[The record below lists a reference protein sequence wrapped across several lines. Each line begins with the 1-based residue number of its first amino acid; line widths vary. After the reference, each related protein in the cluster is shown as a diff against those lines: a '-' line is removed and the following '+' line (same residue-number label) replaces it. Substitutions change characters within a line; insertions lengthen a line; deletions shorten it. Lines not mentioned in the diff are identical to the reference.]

1 MTKRTA
7 IHVISVLLL
16 MLWGAVMLYF
26 YASGRLVNYLPA
38 DGIFRPMV
46 LVAGIGLMILALFNL
61 VTTKAKEADCCSDDG
76 DADGCCGHDHDHD
89 RDHKQGP
96 AHSHQHGHEH
106 EHEHVHGPGCSHGH
120 GHGHEH
126 VHGPGCGH
134 DHGHE
139 PAHSHGKVAAP
150 APVQGHVHG
159 PGCGHDHHHDEEGH
173 GHSHAHSHSHEHG
186 EKQGCCGHDH
196 HDHGHAHSHGH
207 EHDHHDHEHTHAHGI
222 LEESGAVGRLV
233 AIFLLAVPVTY
244 AAINTPD
251 QFSSRAVVNKGLY
264 NQNYGKGGLA
274 DQFSLKKEVGNRPA
288 GSATVAGAPS
298 ADAPPGPLPAAG
310 QPGDVMPP
318 VNPQELDRQAKSA
331 GAEAKNY
338 GHFTLADLEAQVPR
352 SKEGNFMLEV
362 PEIFYTAGDKEVQS
376 VLNGQSVETIAQV
389 MPEKVNNEAGTRVR
403 IFRLQVQCCAADAR
417 PYSIPVEF
425 GKAPPAFKDMGWVK
439 VVGKVTY
446 RQEGN
451 QTVPMVEAVS
461 MVETAEPDSKMIY

>member
-7 IHVISVLLL
+7 IHMISVLLL
-16 MLWGAVMLYF
+16 MLWGAVLLYF

-76 DADGCCGHDHDHD
+76 DAGGCCGHDHDHD
-89 RDHKQGP
+89 HGHDHKHDH
-96 AHSHQHGHEH
+96 AHSHQHG
-106 EHEHVHGPGCSHGH
+106 HEHVHGPGCSHGH
-120 GHGHEH
+120 EHEDEQVH

-139 PAHSHGKVAAP
+139 HGHSHAKAVAS
-150 APVQGHVHG
+150 APVQGHLHG
-159 PGCGHDHHHDEEGH
+159 PGCGHDHHQEEGP
-173 GHSHAHSHSHEHG
+173 GHSHAHSHSHTHG
-186 EKQGCCGHDH
+186 EKLGCCGHDH
-196 HDHGHAHSHGH
+196 HDHSHGH

-274 DQFSLKKEVGNRPA
+274 EQFSLKKEVGNRPA
-288 GSATVAGAPS
+288 GSPAVAGTSS
-298 ADAPPGPLPAAG
+298 ADSPPGPQPAVG
-310 QPGDVMPP
+310 QPGDVMPA

-331 GAEAKNY
+331 GSEAKNY

-425 GKAPPAFKDMGWVK
+425 GTAPPAFKDMGWVK
-439 VVGKVTY
+439 VIGKVTY